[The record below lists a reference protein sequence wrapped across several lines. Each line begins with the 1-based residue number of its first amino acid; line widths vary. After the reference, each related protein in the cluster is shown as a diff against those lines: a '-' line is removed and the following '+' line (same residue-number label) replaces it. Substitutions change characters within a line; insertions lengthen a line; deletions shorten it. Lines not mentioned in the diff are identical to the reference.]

1 MRRTR
6 RRSVALML
14 TLLATLAAASTA
26 LAETWKETEAAA
38 RKEGAV
44 VLYHNFQPA
53 SAERIVAAFNADYP
67 EIKVGEV
74 RLPSGAF
81 YPRFAAEY
89 AGGKS
94 EADACSAAWDEQLHA
109 WVKQGWMAEWQ
120 PPEAAQLPED
130 SRFGTHMWGIQA
142 VREMIIYNTRKV
154 SAAEA
159 PKDWPD
165 LFDAKWKGRIGMNP
179 PWRSVGPQ
187 LALAFFE
194 KKLGIKD
201 TAERMKAL
209 DVRFFNGS
217 AGVIQATLR
226 GDISVALLTDLP
238 LNAALADGVPLKAVY
253 PKSGVP
259 YHPIVTFVPAKVA
272 HPNAGRVIVN
282 WLMSEKGQIAIQEL
296 SGAPGT
302 RRGLKAPAYV
312 PSNAEIP
319 AVSGGSLLDPDT
331 QKRIV
336 SHWRSVF
343 QVQ

>member
-1 MRRTR
+1 MLP
-6 RRSVALML
+6 VAAL
-14 TLLATLAAASTA
+14 TLALLATLVAAPTVFAQ
-26 LAETWKETEAAA
+26 TWKEIEAAA

-67 EIKVGEV
+67 EISVGEV

-81 YPRFAAEY
+81 YPRFATEY
-89 AGGKS
+89 TGGKS
-94 EADACSAAWDEQLHA
+94 EADACSASWDERLHA
-109 WVKQGWMAEWQ
+109 WAKQGWMAEWQ
-120 PPEAAQLPED
+120 PPEAAGLPED
-130 SRFGTHMWGIQA
+130 SRFGNQMWGIQA

-154 SAAEA
+154 SAGDA

-165 LFDAKWKGRIGMNP
+165 LFDIKWKGRVGMNP
-179 PWRSVGPQ
+179 PWRSTGPQ
-187 LALAFFE
+187 TALAFLE
-194 KKLGIKD
+194 KKFGIKD
-201 TAERMKAL
+201 AAERMKAL

-238 LNAALADGVPLKAVY
+238 LNAALADAVPLKGVY
-253 PKSGVP
+253 PPSGVP
-259 YHPIVTFVPAKVA
+259 YLPIVTFVPAKTA

-282 WLMSEKGQIAIQEL
+282 WLMSEKGQTAIQEL

-312 PSNAEIP
+312 PSNGQIP
-319 AVSGGSLLDPDT
+319 AVAGASLLDGAT

-336 SHWRSVF
+336 DHWRSVF